1 MASINYAAL
10 RIALNRVDASKKV
23 DAIISRCSSFKIG
36 KTGDTLYERL
46 NNYDGEY
53 NHIESVFKGVEL
65 EVDEMESYLIDKY
78 KNHPKCNN
86 IKVGSASYNDSMAED
101 AEMYHIYVVW
111 N

>member
-1 MASINYAAL
+1 MTSINYAAL
-10 RIALNRVDASKKV
+10 KVALNRVDALKKV
-23 DAIISRCSSFKIG
+23 DAIIAHCSSFKIG

-86 IKVGSASYNDSMAED
+86 IKVGSVSYNDPMAEN
-101 AEMYHIYVVW
+101 AEIYRVYVVW